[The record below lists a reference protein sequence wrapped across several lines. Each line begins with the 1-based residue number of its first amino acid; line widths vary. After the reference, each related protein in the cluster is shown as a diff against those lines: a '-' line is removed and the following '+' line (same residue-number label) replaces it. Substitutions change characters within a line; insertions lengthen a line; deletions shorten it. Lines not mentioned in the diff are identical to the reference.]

1 MKRARK
7 RVKLSKKL
15 LQGLI
20 IFALIMSVFTSA
32 CVGTYY
38 YSTKMD
44 EYSDVAYA
52 YARAAARFI
61 DGDRV
66 LGYLEPVSY
75 DENGE
80 PVYQTDEYYD
90 SVMNYL
96 TSAQSQYSL
105 MKYYYVFVPYE
116 NSLSYVWDADTAED
130 EAPLGYT
137 EDYMDGGKESVD
149 RIFNRNPVEELD
161 VFADETYGHI
171 ACAYYPIY
179 DSSGEPV
186 AVVGVDLAMEGIE
199 KDLVNYILTVITA
212 IVIVTVVA
220 ISIYFIRIDRILVK
234 PIRQLNT
241 ATKTLVEDLDKNK
254 RVDLNIHTRDELE
267 DLAGSFMKMH
277 GDLGKYI
284 QELSVVTAEKE
295 RIGAELNVAAQIQA
309 DMLPRIFPP
318 FPDRKEFDLF
328 ASMDPAK
335 EVGGDFYDFFLVDKD
350 HLALVIADVSGKGVP
365 AALFM
370 VIAKTLIKNRIM
382 LGESPAEALRNVN
395 NQLCEGNEAEL
406 FVTVWLAVIELS
418 TGKGI
423 AVNAGHEHPAIR
435 RADGRYELVVY
446 RHCMAVAAME
456 NVPFNQHE
464 FELHP
469 GDTLF
474 VYTDGVPEATDSE
487 GKLFGT
493 DRMLEALNQKP
504 DASPTEVIPAV
515 TAAIAGFVGDEPQF
529 DDTTM
534 LCLRYFGADRSER
547 VLRVD
552 AKDENLPTVQGF
564 VKSLLEDHACSK
576 TVQEHI
582 NLSLEELFV
591 NVAHYAYP
599 NKDGWAEIH
608 ASVNDGTASITLIDA
623 GRPYNPL
630 ERQDPDLTLS
640 ADQRQIGGLGVYLVK
655 KLMDDVQYEHKDGR
669 NILTIKKKLG

>member
-1 MKRARK
+1 MKKARK
-7 RVKLSKKL
+7 KNKLNKKL
-15 LQGLI
+15 LKGLI
-20 IFALIMSVFTSA
+20 IFALILSVFASA

-44 EYSDVAYA
+44 EYAYSAYA

-66 LGYLEPVSY
+66 LGYLEPVGIGE
-75 DENGE
+75 DGE
-80 PVYQTDEYYD
+80 PIYETDEYYD
-90 SVMNYL
+90 TVMAYL
-96 TSAQSQYSL
+96 TSAQSEYSL

-116 NSLSYVWDADTAED
+116 NNLSYVWDADTAED
-130 EAPLGYT
+130 ESPLGYT

-149 RIFNRNPVEELD
+149 RIFNKNPIEELD
-161 VFADETYGHI
+161 VFEDDTYGHI

-199 KDLVNYILTVITA
+199 NDLVNYILTVIAA
-212 IVIVTVVA
+212 IIIVTVVA
-220 ISIYFIRIDRILVK
+220 ISIFYIRIDRILVR
-234 PIRQLNT
+234 PISQLNN
-241 ATKTLVEDLDKNK
+241 ATKSLVKDLDKNK
-254 RVDLNIHTRDELE
+254 SVDLKIHTKDELE

-335 EVGGDFYDFFLVDKD
+335 EVGGDFYDFFLIDKD
-350 HLALVIADVSGKGVP
+350 HIALVIADVSGKGVP

-382 LGESPAEALRNVN
+382 LGESPAEALKNVN

-418 TGKGI
+418 TGKGV

-435 RADGRYELVVY
+435 RANGQYELIVY
-446 RHCMAVAAME
+446 HHSLAVATME
-456 NVPFNQHE
+456 DLQFEQHE

-474 VYTDGVPEATDSE
+474 VYTDGVTEATD
-487 GKLFGT
+487 GKGDLFGT
-493 DRMLEALNQKP
+493 DRMLEALNENP
-504 DASPTEVIPAV
+504 DAAPTEVIPAV
-515 TAAIAGFVGDEPQF
+515 TEAIGKFVGDEPQF
-529 DDTTM
+529 DDITM
-534 LCLRYFGADRSER
+534 LCLRYFGTDESER

-552 AKDENLPTVQGF
+552 AKDEKLYEVQNF
-564 VKSLLEDHACSK
+564 VKSLLDENSCSSS
-576 TVQEHI
+576 VQEQI
-582 NLSLEELFV
+582 DLCLEEMFV

-599 NKDGWAEIH
+599 NGDGWAEFRI
-608 ASVNDGTASITLIDA
+608 SVRKGTMTINMIDGGVPYDPVK
-623 GRPYNPL
+623 RP
-630 ERQDPDLTLS
+630 DPDLSLS
-640 ADQRQIGGLGVYLVK
+640 SEKRQIGGLGVYLVK
-655 KLMDDVQYEHKDGR
+655 KLMDGVRYENIDGK